1 MYVIALI
8 DESGVVISSALT
20 APNASALFC
29 TPAAREELAARLDKA
44 GGRCNRCGIVAR
56 SEELH
61 EGTCREGS
69 GCRVESGIS
78 SFLDAPLSERAQLL
92 AAHINS
98 AITNLIDSK
107 GQGVKPNEPPDTEGG
122 MLTGW

>member
-1 MYVIALI
+1 MYVIALL
-8 DESGVVISSALT
+8 DESGVVISSAVT
-20 APNASALFC
+20 ATNAAALFC

-44 GGRCNRCGIVAR
+44 RGRCDRCGIVAR

-69 GCRVESGIS
+69 GCRVEDKFASL
-78 SFLDAPLSERAQLL
+78 LDAPLLTRTQML
-92 AAHINS
+92 AEYIRS

-107 GQGVKPNEPPDTEGG
+107 GQGVKPSEPPDTEGG
-122 MLTGW
+122 LLVEW